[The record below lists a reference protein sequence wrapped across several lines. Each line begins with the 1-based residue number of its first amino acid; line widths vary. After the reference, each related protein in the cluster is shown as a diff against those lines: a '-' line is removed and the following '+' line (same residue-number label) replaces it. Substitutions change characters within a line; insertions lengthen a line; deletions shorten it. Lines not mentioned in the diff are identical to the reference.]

1 MINISN
7 ISICYMAYLPGP
19 KNIGGELSRFSGRFK
34 IISFWQQVCYILLEG
49 IKVLDCFPTPCTGK
63 SEVVNYV
70 NWIIEDI
77 VFSPKLEDPKLSER
91 LSTTA
96 VDIRFNMLLL
106 RKLVILRIIQYNHY
120 NPISRSPTLIK
131 IGCTK
136 LGSCRL
142 TMFQH
147 VPTSFEDG
155 WLPLKSQLPQLCG
168 EQRFRFLR

>member
-1 MINISN
+1 MV
-7 ISICYMAYLPGP
+7 YLPGP
-19 KNIGGELSRFSGRFK
+19 KNIGGELARLSGRFK

-49 IKVLDCFPTPCTGK
+49 IKVLDCVPPPCTGK
-63 SEVVNYV
+63 SGVV

-96 VDIRFNMLLL
+96 VDICFSMLLL

-131 IGCTK
+131 IGCFTK
-136 LGSCRL
+136 LGSCHCL
-142 TMFQH
+142 TMFQN